1 MVPIISSAGAK
12 SQEPRHSWAA
22 AAAGEASHVVVGGS
36 IDAAI
41 DTAKGSR
48 AGPVE
53 QYVNQAANGSLIAA
67 ASALVAGGGTEDAAG
82 AILAGVPR
90 AAHMGRQA
98 FAAVLG
104 RGLANTGQLVLDP
117 GALRRLDRVRVV
129 VIDGAALRGDNR
141 AVLHAQETNP
151 AGTTTASTRSP
162 TPCSMAS
169 RHPNPTPM
177 NCRLPVPA

>member
-1 MVPIISSAGAK
+1 M
-12 SQEPRHSWAA
+12 
-22 AAAGEASHVVVGGS
+22 
-36 IDAAI
+36 
-41 DTAKGSR
+41 
-48 AGPVE
+48 E